1 MFPCCLQNVLSDALL
16 TFDPNGVILNANTA
30 ALALL
35 DWSGDAL
42 QGQPITRLMAESE
55 AELFEKTVKL
65 DVSKGTGSVTV
76 PQSGISARRKDET
89 TFAAEWTVLEVPLAQ
104 KHGFIAI
111 LRSLPETSDCELK
124 LREALAQTAAANRA
138 KSDFLAAMSHELR
151 TPLNAIIG
159 FSEMIHAQLL
169 GPAGVPKYVEYAGDI
184 LASASHL
191 LDIITDIL
199 EMARME
205 AGQIEFKPAPL
216 DIGSVIEGSMRL
228 LHQRISHS
236 GLVLSTKIAPKL
248 PKILGD
254 ERRLKQVMINLLGNA
269 IKFTPRGG
277 QIVVE
282 AKTVLDGRLMLRV
295 IDSGIGIAE
304 KDIQRALAPFTQV
317 DSVASRRY
325 QGSGLGLPLAK
336 SLVELHG
343 GNLELSSILG
353 KGTTVTLHFSTLNPT
368 EI

>member
-1 MFPCCLQNVLSDALL
+1 MLPQFLQNVLSDTLL
-16 TFDPNGVILNANTA
+16 TFDPNGTILNANAA

-35 DWSGDAL
+35 GWSEDELVGR
-42 QGQPITRLMAESE
+42 PITTLLADDEGD
-55 AELFEKTVKL
+55 LFEKTVKL
-65 DVSKGTGSVTV
+65 DVSKGTGTV
-76 PQSGISARRKDET
+76 AVPLSWISARRKDGT
-89 TFAAEWTVLEVPLAQ
+89 PFLAEWTVLEVSLAQ

-111 LRSLPETSDCELK
+111 LRRLPETSDSELK
-124 LREALAQTAAANRA
+124 LREALAQTEAANRA

-205 AGQIEFKPAPL
+205 AGQTEFKPAPL
-216 DIGSVIEGSMRL
+216 DISSVIEGSMRL

-248 PKILGD
+248 PKIMGD

-304 KDIQRALAPFTQV
+304 KDIPRALAPFTQV